1 MSTHDDTAA
10 DESEDWF
17 GGLEDEAEEL
27 EQSTSLS
34 AERELIR
41 ERIPYWSTPEVQGL
55 IEDHRIQPETAER
68 LLALAFHKHYD
79 GNADALRPDIQQM
92 LREEVARRQRLS
104 SNEDE

>member
-17 GGLEDEAEEL
+17 GGLEVQEDEPVESL
-27 EQSTSLS
+27 SLS
-34 AERELIR
+34 AERQLIR

-55 IEDHRIQPETAER
+55 VADHRIQPETAER

-104 SNEDE
+104 SDEDE